1 LYAEVKAVNRLKVEK
16 QETAIR
22 ALAEG
27 ASIRS
32 VERMTGIHRD
42 TIMRLGLRVGATC
55 EQIMDETMH
64 DLTCERIEVDEVW
77 SFIGKK
83 QRHVR
88 YWEDHSQV
96 GDSWVWVALDPDSK
110 VIPAYAVGKRDVPTA
125 RAFVADLAS
134 RLQNRVQIS
143 SDGLWAYVDA
153 IEQAWG
159 ADVDYAQIVKTYEA
173 DPIGPGRYSPPKVS
187 SVEKTII
194 QGDPDMRKASTSLVE
209 RSNLTL
215 RTFNRR
221 FTRLTCAFSKRP
233 ENHRKSVALSLCV
246 YNFVRRHGTL
256 KTTPAV
262 AAGVTYR
269 EWTIRDLLE
278 W

>member
-1 LYAEVKAVNRLKVEK
+1 MNRLKAEK
-16 QETAIR
+16 QETVIR

-32 VERMTGIHRD
+32 VERMTGVHRD

-55 EQIMDETMH
+55 EQVMDETMRNL
-64 DLTCERIEVDEVW
+64 DCEQLEVDEVW

-83 QRHVR
+83 QRHVMPT
-88 YWEDHSQV
+88 DDPGDV

-110 VIPAYAVGKRDVPTA
+110 VIPAYVVGKRDLPTA
-125 RAFVADLAS
+125 VAFISDLAS
-134 RLQNRVQIS
+134 RMANRVQIS
-143 SDGLWAYVDA
+143 SDGLRAYVDA

-159 ADVDYAQIVKTYEA
+159 SDVDYAQIVKTYET
-173 DPIGPGRYSPPKVS
+173 DPIGPGRYSPPRVA
-187 SVEKTII
+187 SVARFPII
-194 QGDPDMRKASTSLVE
+194 GDPDMEKVSTSLVE

-221 FTRLTCAFSKRP
+221 FTRLTCAFSKKP
-233 ENHRKSVALSLCV
+233 EHHRKSVALSLCI
-246 YNFVRRHGTL
+246 YNFVRRHNTL

-269 EWTIRDLLE
+269 EWSIKDLLA